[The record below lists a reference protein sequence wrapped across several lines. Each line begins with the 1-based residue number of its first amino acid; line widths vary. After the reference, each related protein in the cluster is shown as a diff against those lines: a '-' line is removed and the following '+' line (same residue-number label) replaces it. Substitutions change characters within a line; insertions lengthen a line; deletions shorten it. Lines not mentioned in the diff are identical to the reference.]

1 MSLLVAAPYAAPGR
15 RPARTLLVNAS
26 PGGPSANRTAAA
38 GGALRRHREDR
49 AGWARFVALA
59 EQSRSLPELLA
70 AVAGRP
76 LTSRLVTNRV
86 LLAAGPRPPL
96 LLEAGE
102 HPLRL
107 IEHVIVD
114 PAHPAAAPIGISS
127 AHLVTARLPAEI
139 RGPAR
144 RGEDT
149 LSALLDWA
157 GSYWTADTL
166 HVEKLTPGTA
176 RRELNLAPDLP
187 ALRLTRALHLLG
199 TPVAL
204 VVDEAHGPA
213 RDTWPP

>member
-1 MSLLVAAPYAAPGR
+1 MSLLMAPPAPGR
-15 RPARTLLVNAS
+15 RPARTART
-26 PGGPSANRTAAA
+26 PSASGPPVTRTA
-38 GGALRRHREDR
+38 GPRSTLRRRQDDR

-59 EQSRSLPELLA
+59 EQSRALPELLA

-86 LLAAGPRPPL
+86 LLVAGPRPPL
-96 LLEAGE
+96 LPRVGE

-114 PAHPAAAPIGISS
+114 PANPAAAPIGICS

-149 LSALLDWA
+149 LSALLDRA

-166 HVEKLTPGTA
+166 RVET
-176 RRELNLAPDLP
+176 LAPATAHRGLGLAPHLP
-187 ALRLTRALHLLG
+187 ALRLTRALYVLG
-199 TPVAL
+199 APLAL
-204 VVDEAHGPA
+204 VVDEARAPT